1 MTIDGEL
8 VDGQGVAWSR
18 NQSGAPVTGWA
29 PYTGPVFD
37 IFRRFGVQG
46 GGLEDG
52 HENRDLFDGRHIYT
66 LHGHGVRNTPNATRY
81 ILRRTPPV
89 VRTVTPPR
97 LRGRRVL
104 RRVRLL
110 RVVRRLGAR
119 SGPCAADVRC
129 CSSDDGQPHRR
140 SYGGG
145 ASVSAYRAG
154 FCSDSQRR
162 PTAALVAL
170 LPCDD
175 DLPHVH
181 GEPQQ
186 FRWYA
191 SLSAH
196 QMLWFLDAAS
206 PLQRAL

>member
-1 MTIDGEL
+1 M
-8 VDGQGVAWSR
+8 VC
-18 NQSGAPVTGWA
+18 
-29 PYTGPVFD
+29 
-37 IFRRFGVQG
+37 
-46 GGLEDG
+46 
-52 HENRDLFDGRHIYT
+52 
-66 LHGHGVRNTPNATRY
+66 ATRPTQHDTF
-81 ILRRTPPV
+81 LDAHLHWSEQS
-89 VRTVTPPR
+89 PPR

-170 LPCDD
+170 LPATTTY
-175 DLPHVH
+175 LTFMENHNSSAGMP
-181 GEPQQ
+181 
-186 FRWYA
+186 
-191 SLSAH
+191 LSR
-196 QMLWFLDAAS
+196 LTRCS
-206 PLQRAL
+206 GSSTRRPLCSEHCSISKTEIGTRCRCSF